1 MKIAISAE
9 GKNMDSLLD
18 VRFGRCEYF
27 QIHDTESKEV
37 KVIENA
43 GLTCSGGAGIV
54 ASQQLIDE
62 NVNMIITGN
71 LGPNAFE
78 IIEKAEV
85 KAYKCGK
92 ISMQAVLEKFNN
104 KELEEL
110 TFAAPAHSGMS
121 S

>member
-9 GKNMDSLLD
+9 EKNIDSLID

-27 QIHDTESKEV
+27 QIHDTNSKEV
-37 KVIENA
+37 IVVENS

-62 NVNMIITGN
+62 NVNVIITGN

-85 KAYKCGK
+85 RAYKCGK
-92 ISMQAVLEKFNN
+92 ISVKSALKKFGDN
-104 KELEEL
+104 ELEEIKIA
-110 TFAAPAHSGMS
+110 TKAHNGMNY
-121 S
+121 